1 MGYTVV
7 YDACVLYPIT
17 LCDLLLRLANT
28 ERFQAKWTDQ
38 ILDECFENLAA
49 DRPDLT
55 PDQLGWRRSQM
66 VEGVLDCMVT
76 GYEPLVEGLE
86 LPDPNDRHVLAA
98 AIRCEAQAIITINL
112 KDFPAEPLRP
122 YAIEAIHPDDFVINQ
137 IDEGDEGLEIVLG
150 VYRVML
156 AAHRRPP
163 LSSHELLRRLERQGL
178 SKTVARLR
186 PHLRDLGSRSTPSE
200 T

>member
-7 YDACVLYPIT
+7 YDACVLYSIT

-76 GYEPLVEGLE
+76 GYEPLVDG
-86 LPDPNDRHVLAA
+86 PRTA
-98 AIRCEAQAIITINL
+98 
-112 KDFPAEPLRP
+112 
-122 YAIEAIHPDDFVINQ
+122 
-137 IDEGDEGLEIVLG
+137 
-150 VYRVML
+150 
-156 AAHRRPP
+156 
-163 LSSHELLRRLERQGL
+163 
-178 SKTVARLR
+178 
-186 PHLRDLGSRSTPSE
+186 GSR
-200 T
+200 